1 MDSSVR
7 IIKCRIKDKS
17 ENSQP
22 EKEEKTARQNASEI
36 AMTIKGW
43 IAERQQRR
51 RTEERIDFRQWQADS
66 ARQGL

>member
-1 MDSSVR
+1 MDSSIR
-7 IIKCRIKDKS
+7 IIKRQVNDKS

-22 EKEEKTARQNASEI
+22 TKEGKTARQNTSEI
-36 AMTIKGW
+36 AMTIKAW

-51 RTEERIDFRQWQADS
+51 RTEEHIDFRLWQADS

>member
-1 MDSSVR
+1 MDSSIR
-7 IIKCRIKDKS
+7 IIKRQVIDKS

-22 EKEEKTARQNASEI
+22 AKEGKTARQNASEI

-43 IAERQQRR
+43 ITERQQKR
-51 RTEERIDFRQWQADS
+51 RTEERIDFRLWQADS

>member
-1 MDSSVR
+1 MDSSIR
-7 IIKCRIKDKS
+7 IIKRQVNDKS

-22 EKEEKTARQNASEI
+22 TKEGKTARQNTSEI
-36 AMTIKGW
+36 AMTIKAW

-51 RTEERIDFRQWQADS
+51 RTEERIDFRQWQAES